1 MHIILNFVTLSE
13 LQSFSEYY
21 LAFLKNVEKNLCS
34 FSAVVSKPIC
44 HQMYHKA
51 LKNTILKVKT
61 HIFKTQFA
69 YVLLKSATLAEATT
83 F

>member
-21 LAFLKNVEKNLCS
+21 LAFLKIVEKNHCS

-44 HQMYHKA
+44 RPMYHEA
-51 LKNTILKVKT
+51 LKNTILKVET
-61 HIFKTQFA
+61 HMLGTQFA